1 MERARV
7 RWFLSVNY
15 DLIPKNIKEIGQRT
29 FRSITVE
36 GDEIEFS
43 GGFTDLHTKS
53 YKAIMDGN
61 GFGLK
66 EAKTSIKIVHNIRN
80 SEPIGLKGDYH
91 PFCKL

>member
-1 MERARV
+1 
-7 RWFLSVNY
+7 
-15 DLIPKNIKEIGQRT
+15 
-29 FRSITVE
+29 
-36 GDEIEFS
+36 
-43 GGFTDLHTKS
+43 
-53 YKAIMDGN
+53 MDGN